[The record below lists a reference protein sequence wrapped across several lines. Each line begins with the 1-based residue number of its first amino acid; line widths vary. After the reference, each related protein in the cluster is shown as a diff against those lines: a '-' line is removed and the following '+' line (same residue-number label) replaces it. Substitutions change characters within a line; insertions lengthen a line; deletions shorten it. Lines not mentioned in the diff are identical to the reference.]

1 MRNKFINKMD
11 FPKGSPQ
18 LHYKNDQYKYL
29 RRKYNLAYK
38 SDRNFQ
44 KSPISDNKLKKIYQ
58 KIQSDVDE
66 KLKKFP
72 TGCFNKCNET
82 KVPMPRVN
90 FNLEENININDYL
103 KSVDRK
109 KKLTKYKT
117 DKQKIL
123 I

>member
-18 LHYKNDQYKYL
+18 LHYKNDPYRYL
-29 RRKYNLAYK
+29 RKKYNLTYK

-44 KSPISDNKLKKIYQ
+44 KSPISDNNLKKIYQ

-72 TGCFNKCNET
+72 TGLLNKYNES
-82 KVPMPRVN
+82 KVPMPKVN

-103 KSVDRK
+103 QNIDQKR
-109 KKLTKYKT
+109 KLTKNS
-117 DKQKIL
+117 IH